1 MRKTPLSVCAT
12 VVALMLLSGC
22 ADKTNNDSSAVN
34 TQGALSALRSVVT
47 ISNRSAEFYR
57 PGAPLGLYMSLY
69 LAQNS
74 FGRVLA
80 ARTGIEAQIALSK
93 KVNPATTDVTYQLL
107 EEFGAILQVDIP
119 DTLNRSDDRP
129 TVLNEYLNGLKNIT
143 ARSQK
148 KAQDLKTTDDEL
160 RDTLREKRSAVN
172 TMERDI
178 RKATDAGDYQT
189 AGSKRQ
195 DLSKAQLELAQ
206 LESEEEQTRDLLSV
220 FTDLLE
226 VSAERIAAIES
237 NREVLLAGLKVVDV
251 PGIEDLD
258 ILLEEKTR
266 RRSNNVIMGL

>member
-1 MRKTPLSVCAT
+1 
-12 VVALMLLSGC
+12 MLLSGC